1 MQTGLQIKFMNLKNS
16 IQIKNAKANNLKNV
30 SVDIPLGMLVVVV
43 GKSGSGKSSLVYDV
57 LYNFSQ
63 GKKVDASVSP
73 LPMTYAI
80 GQKVKAEVGMS
91 LGETNRKRLDG
102 IIKKAQKGDLLIIDE
117 PCAGFAKEDRDG
129 ILKQLKEIVKRG
141 ISAIVVEHNKDI
153 IANADY
159 VIEFGPEAGS
169 KGGEI
174 VFQGTIEKYKKAKT
188 PTVEYVFTDKAEK
201 IDYKRNPSQKAKG
214 MQRYSLAI
222 KGITKNNFKNYTLK
236 FPLGSLVCISGKTGS
251 GKSTLLEVAY
261 GALFKGKDAWKHR
274 TGFKSIEGKTNVRRS
289 YYVDQSLLSPIPTST
304 PATYLGVWD
313 VIRDVYAG
321 LPESKRKKLKKSHFS
336 FNTKDGKDKSEMLEE
351 IRYKNVSIINL
362 LKVTIDDAV
371 SLFEKFPLVQR
382 KLGFLQEVGLGY
394 LTLGQ
399 KSGTLSGGEAQ
410 RVRLAKILSKKLGD
424 RCLYILD
431 IPSRGLHLSDLPTL
445 VEVMQKIIDKTNT
458 VLIAENREELINN
471 SDYVIKL

>member
-1 MQTGLQIKFMNLKNS
+1 MNLKNS
-16 IQIKNAKANNLKNV
+16 IQIKNATANNLKNV
-30 SVDIPLGMLVVVV
+30 SVNIPLGMLVVVV

-57 LYNFSQ
+57 LYAFSQ
-63 GKKVDASVSP
+63 GKKVEAVVSK
-73 LPMTYAI
+73 LPTTYAI
-80 GQKVKAEVGMS
+80 GQKVKAESGMS
-91 LGETNRKRLDG
+91 LGETNRKRLDE
-102 IIKKAQKGDLLIIDE
+102 IIKKAKKGDLLIIDE
-117 PCAGFAKEDRDG
+117 PCAGFAKEDRKE
-129 ILKQLKEIVKRG
+129 ILQQLKNIVKRG
-141 ISAIVVEHNKDI
+141 IAVIVVEHNRDI

-169 KGGEI
+169 RGGEI

-188 PTVEYVFTDKAEK
+188 PTVEYVFSDKAEK
-201 IDYKRNPSQKAKG
+201 VDYKRNPSQKAKS
-214 MQRYSLAI
+214 MQKYSLAI
-222 KGITKNNFKNYTLK
+222 KGITKNNFNNYILK
-236 FPLGSLVCISGKTGS
+236 FPLGSLVCISGRTGT

-274 TGFKSIEGKTNVRRS
+274 TGFESIEGKTHVRRS
-289 YYVDQSLLSPIPTST
+289 YYVDQSLLSSISTST

-321 LPESKRKKLKKSHFS
+321 LPESKRRKLKKSHFS
-336 FNTKDGKDKSEMLEE
+336 FNTRDGKDK
-351 IRYKNVSIINL
+351 
-362 LKVTIDDAV
+362 LKVISEIKYKETSIPDLLRMTIDDAID
-371 SLFEKFPLVQR
+371 LFAEFPIVQR

-431 IPSRGLHLSDLPTL
+431 IPSRGLHLSDLPIL
-445 VEVMQKIIDKTNT
+445 VGVLQKIIDKTNT

-471 SDYVIKL
+471 SDYVVNL

>member
-1 MQTGLQIKFMNLKNS
+1 MNMKNS
-16 IQIKNAKANNLKNV
+16 IRIKNATVNNLKNV
-30 SVDIPLGMLVVVV
+30 SVDIPLGVMVAVV

-63 GKKVDASVSP
+63 GKKVEAEVGKMP
-73 LPMTYAI
+73 VTYAI
-80 GQKVKAEVGMS
+80 GQKVKADAGMS
-91 LGETNRKRLDG
+91 LGETNRKRLDA
-102 IIKKAQKGDLLIIDE
+102 IIRKAKAGDLLIVDE
-117 PCAGFAKEDRDG
+117 PCAGFAKEDREA
-129 ILKQLKEIVKRG
+129 ILKQLKAIVKNG
-141 ISAIVVEHNKDI
+141 ISVIVVEHNKDI

-174 VFQGTIEKYKKAKT
+174 VFQGMIERYRKVKT

-201 IDYKRNPSQKAKG
+201 VDYKRNPSRKAKC
-214 MQRYSLAI
+214 MQRYLLAI
-222 KGITKNNFKNYTLK
+222 KGITKNNFKNFTLK
-236 FPLGSLVCISGKTGS
+236 FPLGSLVCISGKAGT

-274 TGFKSIEGKTNVRRS
+274 AGFKSIEGKTNVRRS
-289 YYVDQSLLSPIPTST
+289 YFVDQSLLSSISTST

-313 VIRDVYAG
+313 AIRDVYAG
-321 LPESKRKKLKKSHFS
+321 LPESKKRKLKKAHFS
-336 FNTKDGKDKSEMLEE
+336 FNTLEGKDKIKIIGE
-351 IRYKNVSIINL
+351 IKYKNASILDL
-362 LKVTIDDAV
+362 LKITIDDAV
-371 SLFEKFPLVQR
+371 ELFSEVPIVQR

-399 KSGTLSGGEAQ
+399 KSGTLSGGESQ

-445 VEVMQKIIDKTNT
+445 VKVMQKIIDKNNT
-458 VLIAENREELINN
+458 VLIAENREELMNN
-471 SDYVIKL
+471 SDFLIKL